1 MKGITIKNF
10 IKILGKYNQEALIS
24 LTALTPDGNYEEWCL
39 GKGTIKEHDNG
50 AIVSLLTVRLAR
62 VTNERILRSTKM
74 ACVESLRCT
83 VDEVLDRVKERYDLK
98 VLHDTFGTDSL
109 TDEQAYGFL
118 KTIIEQD
125 IEDLVILLEDLKRLK
140 RD

>member
-1 MKGITIKNF
+1 MTAVKDYIKFLSRFDQN
-10 IKILGKYNQEALIS
+10 ATVTM
-24 LTALTPDGNYEEWCL
+24 TALTPDGNYEEWAL
-39 GKGTIKEHDNG
+39 GKGSIKSHDNG
-50 AIVSLLTVRLAR
+50 QIVSLITVRLAR
-62 VTNERILRSTKM
+62 VTNERILKKSKSVT
-74 ACVESLRCT
+74 VQSLRCT
-83 VDEVLDRVKERYDLK
+83 VDEVLERIKERYDFE
-98 VLHDTFGTDSL
+98 VLQGTFGNGEL